1 MGFWCLYL
9 MSACVFCFASRFQGT
24 MQCDLL
30 RRKAYI
36 SNFLPPEA
44 PTFVIY
50 RTSISLSCR
59 KKATSHARR
68 QHVRVDIKSVT
79 QSTINLF
86 VHLTH
91 ISACAAAKT
100 KQEWD

>member
-1 MGFWCLYL
+1 MGFGAFTSCLL
-9 MSACVFCFASRFQGT
+9 VSFALLPGSRVQCNAIFSAVKH
-24 MQCDLL
+24 QC
-30 RRKAYI
+30 YI
-36 SNFLPPEA
+36 SSFLPPEA

-91 ISACAAAKT
+91 ISACTAE
-100 KQEWD
+100 QEWD